1 MLAFADYSDEIHRVR
16 TKVISS
22 LVNYSGDAFNITAVA
37 AKYETREDSDTEW
50 SRIDMDDIYA
60 APLVVTSDTE
70 ETSFEFRV
78 SSNPGTLEWTVGYYY
93 EDFSGKPNQIVE
105 NQYGISADAFD
116 YIVGILG
123 YLV

>member
-1 MLAFADYSDEIHRVR
+1 MKLCSSCRSAAELSDYTDLPGLSNYNPILAFADYSDEIHRVR

-60 APLVVTSDTE
+60 AHWL
-70 ETSFEFRV
+70 
-78 SSNPGTLEWTVGYYY
+78 LLL
-93 EDFSGKPNQIVE
+93 
-105 NQYGISADAFD
+105 
-116 YIVGILG
+116 ILRN
-123 YLV
+123 

>member
-1 MLAFADYSDEIHRVR
+1 
-16 TKVISS
+16 
-22 LVNYSGDAFNITAVA
+22 
-37 AKYETREDSDTEW
+37 
-50 SRIDMDDIYA
+50 MDDIYA

-78 SSNPGTLEWTVGYYY
+78 SSNPGTLEWTVGYF

-116 YIVGILG
+116 YIVAIIGVPG
-123 YLV
+123 YDGSVYCPPYCNDRRLSIHVLWKLEIPQQL